1 MRTVLTTTLT
11 VVAIVVVLYLIYLLR
26 KPIAWLVLA
35 TFIAVAVSGPVN
47 WLNRRMRRSRAILLT
62 YLALLLTPVAIGAVI
77 IPPLLREGARFI
89 DQLPQYA
96 TDVQEW
102 VRGNERLRDLDE
114 QYDITSR
121 LQEEAARL
129 PARAGDAAQWLGDL
143 GLGIVNSTFAAVTIL
158 ILSVFITSNGRRWS
172 RARWRSSPPI
182 ARSASARR
190 WIAWARPS
198 ERTSRARSS
207 RPPSR
212 A

>member
-11 VVAIVVVLYLIYLLR
+11 VVAVVVVLYLLYLLR

-47 WLNRRMRRSRAILLT
+47 WLGRRMPRGRAILLT
-62 YLALLLTPVAIGAVI
+62 YLGLLLAPVAIGAVI

-96 TDVQEW
+96 ADVQEW

-121 LQEEAARL
+121 LQRSEER
-129 PARAGDAAQWLGDL
+129 RVGKECR
-143 GLGIVNSTFAAVTIL
+143 S
-158 ILSVFITSNGRRWS
+158 RWS
-172 RARWRSSPPI
+172 PYH
-182 ARSASARR
+182 
-190 WIAWARPS
+190 
-198 ERTSRARSS
+198 
-207 RPPSR
+207 
-212 A
+212 